1 MVKVTTV
8 EARENLSDLI
18 NKAAYGK
25 ERIVFTRRGKE
36 LAAMVPMDDL
46 ELLEEMEDRID
57 VEEAKKAW
65 KEQGNRPLI
74 PMAKVKKRLGM
85 K

>member
-36 LAAMVPMDDL
+36 LVALVPMDDL

-57 VEEAKKAW
+57 LEEAKKAW
-65 KEQGNRPLI
+65 AEQGKKPLI
-74 PMAKVKKRLGM
+74 PLAKVKKRLGM